1 MRYIF
6 QQQRKMIQKKQIDLA
21 TKMIVDA
28 VHPQRIYLFGSY
40 ANGKETEKSDIDFLV
55 IMPDRTKKKY
65 QLVDEIENEI
75 RSVLPISKDI
85 VVDYADRFNKFQSI
99 PYSFIGHIVNTGVL
113 LYES

>member
-1 MRYIF
+1 
-6 QQQRKMIQKKQIDLA
+6 MILKHQIEQA
-21 TKMIVDA
+21 TKIIVDA
-28 VHPQRIYLFGSY
+28 VHPQKIYLFGSY

-65 QLVDEIENEI
+65 QLVDEIEKEI
-75 RSVLPISKDI
+75 RNVLPVSKDI
-85 VVDYADRFNKFQSI
+85 VVDYADRYNKFHSI